1 MITFNMDFLLS
12 RWIKL
17 DENLTII
24 EYWLKRDKVVVK
36 LFNKVK
42 ALTKEYKIAEAIKL
56 MENKNGN

>member
-1 MITFNMDFLLS
+1 MDFLLS

-42 ALTKEYKIAEAIKL
+42 NKFFILNYTVKE
-56 MENKNGN
+56 